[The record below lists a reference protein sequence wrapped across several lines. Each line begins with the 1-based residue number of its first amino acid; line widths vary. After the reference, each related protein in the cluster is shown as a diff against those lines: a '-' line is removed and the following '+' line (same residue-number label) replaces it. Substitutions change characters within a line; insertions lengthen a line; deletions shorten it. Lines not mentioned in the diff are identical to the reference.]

1 MGETV
6 RLKAA
11 SEIPAYRPGLVAA
24 LDIGSSKI
32 ACLIARA
39 EPGSLRVVGTALRE
53 SQGLRA
59 GTVISLPLA
68 EESIRDCVAAA
79 ENHADARIQNVLV
92 SVTCGSPA
100 SVTGRTAL
108 SLGGALVSDAHLRSL
123 LAEGR
128 AKCVAEGY
136 EIIQSAPTGYVVD
149 EARGVRDPSGMFCQR
164 IGVAM
169 HAVAVKPSPL
179 ANLKLAVE
187 RCHLNVAGSLFAPY
201 ASGLAV
207 LTDDEKQLGSIVIDM
222 GGGVTSIAVFLEGH
236 LVHADTVPLGGQ
248 QVTADLA
255 RMLAA
260 PLSAAERIKTLY
272 GAALGDME
280 AGADLVT
287 VPQMGEEGSD
297 EHPSPPMNKSGYSTG
312 PGPESIQVPR
322 SMLTRIIQAR
332 LEEIFT
338 HVQERLRASGYD
350 VAAGRR
356 AVLTGGAS
364 QLAGCRELAARM
376 LNKQVRLGRPKTVTG
391 LPASGGGPDYATVVG
406 LLMAGATMPP
416 ELLNP
421 ELAAAPDENGPKGWL
436 ARLTGG
442 LIG

>member
-6 RLKAA
+6 RLKTGA
-11 SEIPAYRPGLVAA
+11 EIPAYRPGLVAA

-32 ACLIARA
+32 VCLIARA
-39 EPGSLRVVGTALRE
+39 EPGSLRVIGTALRE

-68 EESIRDCVAAA
+68 EEAIRDCVAAA
-79 ENHADARIQNVLV
+79 ENHADAQIQNVLI

-100 SVTGRTAL
+100 SISARAAM
-108 SLGGALVSDAHLRSL
+108 SLDGALVSDAHLRAL

-136 EIIQSAPTGYVVD
+136 EVIQSAPTGYVVD

-187 RCHLNVAGSLFAPY
+187 RGHLNVAASLFAPY

-207 LTDDEKQLGSIVIDM
+207 LSDDEKQLGATVIDM
-222 GGGVTSIAVFLEGH
+222 GGGVTSIAVFHEGH
-236 LVHADTVPLGGQ
+236 LVHADAVPAGGQ
-248 QVTADLA
+248 QVTFDLA
-255 RMLAA
+255 RMLSV
-260 PLSAAERIKTLY
+260 PVSAAERAKVLY
-272 GAALGDME
+272 GAALGDLE
-280 AGADLVT
+280 VGADVVAL
-287 VPQMGEEGSD
+287 PQMGENGE
-297 EHPSPPMNKSGYSTG
+297 ETLR
-312 PGPESIQVPR
+312 VPR

-364 QLAGCRELAARM
+364 QLAGTRELTARL
-376 LNKQVRLGRPKTVTG
+376 LNKQVRVGRPQGLAG
-391 LPASGGGPDYATVVG
+391 LPAASADPGYATAIG
-406 LLMAGATMPP
+406 LLTAGATMPP
-416 ELLNP
+416 EILNP
-421 ELAAAPDENGPKGWL
+421 ELAPAAGGGKGWL